1 MLYLLLL
8 LYDRLPLCP
17 LMYKFSLYFKA
28 IALLLS
34 QAGFARVPLLLN
46 ERLATVILD
55 SVEDFVFAGKS
66 FALYGMLH
74 F

>member
-1 MLYLLLL
+1 
-8 LYDRLPLCP
+8 
-17 LMYKFSLYFKA
+17 MYRFSLYFLA

-55 SVEDFVFAGKS
+55 SVADFVFAGKS
-66 FALYGMLH
+66 FALYSMPR